1 MLSKTKVKFR
11 AQKKTNPSLK
21 ETIRLALKYEKWKR
35 VAEVLSGPT
44 RNYASVNLGDIDK
57 LAKTGDTIVV
67 LGKVL
72 SSGNLTKKVRLCA
85 LGFSVQAKS
94 KLKQT
99 KSEVD
104 SIYNEILS
112 NPKAQGVTILP
123 WQK

>member
-11 AQKKTNPSLK
+11 SQKKTNPSVK
-21 ETIRLALKYEKWKR
+21 ETIRLALKYENWKK
-35 VAEVLSGPT
+35 VAEVLSGPK
-44 RNYASVNLGDIDK
+44 RNYASLNLGDIDK
-57 LAKTGDTIVV
+57 LAKAGDTIVV

-85 LGFSVQAKS
+85 LGFSAQAKS

-99 KSEVD
+99 KSEAD
-104 SIYNEILS
+104 SIYEEILS